1 MRNFPR
7 LATIGLSVIATG
19 ALLAGT
25 AAAQT
30 NASADAYGGTA
41 NSDALTIKLFGQTIT
56 TSSAHAELHPSL
68 AKASATQAIA
78 PQVPTPLGN
87 VAEAQTST
95 VGDTKTAKPEK
106 CQGSDLTAVPG
117 VQRFDVTCGSATAAL
132 TADGGTARGL
142 GAQVVL
148 EPAVSDLLATLQ
160 LQDPAKQATG
170 QVLDALNPLVQG
182 LTGTPIGNLVDA
194 TDKTVGDVLGKVLTL
209 KATARIVIAPAL
221 AEVTSAGDKVTAH
234 ARSQGIRIELL
245 PADGAGATNN
255 LLPGDL
261 ANGEPLITITI
272 GNAEATKVISKS
284 GATQAT
290 GDSQAPIVTVEFGTN
305 ALVTALGL
313 PSNKIEVGGGQSFC
327 VPGLVGTPLE
337 TCIAVASAGV
347 DANGNATAGST
358 SVELFKGVNGGID
371 LATGRAATAGQAAP
385 VVGAAAPAAPAGGD
399 LPRTGGNA
407 TLPIVG
413 GALLALAAFTRRL
426 AFGRR

>member
-30 NASADAYGGTA
+30 KANADAYGGTA

-56 TSSAHAELHPSL
+56 TSAAHAELHPNL
-68 AKASATQAIA
+68 AKASATQAIV
-78 PQVPTPLGN
+78 PQVPLPVGN

-95 VGDTKTAKPEK
+95 VGDTKTAKPAA
-106 CQGSDLTAVPG
+106 CTGSELTAVPG
-117 VQRFDVTCGSATAAL
+117 VQRLDVTCGSATATL

-148 EPAVSDLLATLQ
+148 EPSVSDLLSTLQ
-160 LQDPAKQATG
+160 LQQPLQDGSG

-182 LTGTPIGNLVDA
+182 LTGTPIGKLVDA
-194 TDKTVGDVLGKVLTL
+194 TDKTVGDVLNKVLTL
-209 KATARIVIAPAL
+209 KSTARIVIAPAL
-221 AEVTSAGDKVTAH
+221 AEVTSAGDTVTAH

-245 PADGAGATNN
+245 AADATNATNN
-255 LLPGDL
+255 LLPSDL
-261 ANGEPLITITI
+261 GANEPLITITI

-284 GATQAT
+284 GATKGTA
-290 GDSQAPIVTVEFGTN
+290 DSSAPLVTVEFGTN

-337 TCIAVASAGV
+337 TCVAVASAGV
-347 DANGNATAGST
+347 DANGNPTAGST

-385 VVGAAAPAAPAGGD
+385 AAGAAAPAAPA
-399 LPRTGGNA
+399 
-407 TLPIVG
+407 
-413 GALLALAAFTRRL
+413 
-426 AFGRR
+426 